1 VEVRVQTPGK
11 LSKQQKDLLR
21 QLAETISV
29 ENTPASRG
37 LFSKVKEM
45 FS

>member
-1 VEVRVQTPGK
+1 MQTPSK
-11 LSKQQKDLLR
+11 LTKQQKELLK
-21 QLAETISV
+21 QLADSISV
-29 ENTPASRG
+29 ENTPGSRG